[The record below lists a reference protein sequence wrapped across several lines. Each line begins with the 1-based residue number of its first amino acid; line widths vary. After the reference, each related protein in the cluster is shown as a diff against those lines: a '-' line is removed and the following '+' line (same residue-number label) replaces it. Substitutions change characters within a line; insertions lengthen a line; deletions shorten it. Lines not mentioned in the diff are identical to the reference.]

1 MAVRGG
7 RAARGAIAS
16 IGSIDLS
23 SFFRGASSPGPPHST
38 QRRDDLLAL
47 PIPRALALLQIAD
60 QPFSATEFAAVAAR
74 VLLGLAVAYL
84 VFRFV
89 RRLPWPRP
97 FRFRFLLIHAAAAVG
112 SGVLWLLLTS
122 AAVALITGRPFVATA
137 RHIPTDFLLI
147 GITVY
152 GVIATV
158 MYLDDATARAARAEA
173 AVARTQLATL
183 RAQLQPHFLF
193 NALHTVVQLIP
204 VDPGRAV
211 EAAELV
217 AGLLRTALDEDRDL
231 VPLAD
236 EWAFVTRY
244 LELEGI
250 RFGDRL
256 RVSARV
262 DPEVLDSPVP
272 TFALQTLVENA
283 VQHGAAPRVAPTDI
297 VVTAVGTRSELTLS
311 VRNSGDVGSAQPAV
325 GGTGT
330 GLQRLRERLEVLHG
344 GGARLTYGTLPQ
356 GGFEAVLV
364 LPRDGAGA

>member
-1 MAVRGG
+1 ME
-7 RAARGAIAS
+7 
-16 IGSIDLS
+16 
-23 SFFRGASSPGPPHST
+23 
-38 QRRDDLLAL
+38 LLAL
-47 PIPRALALLQIAD
+47 HIPRALALLQIAD
-60 QPFSATEFAAVAAR
+60 QPFSATESVAVAAR
-74 VLLGLAVAYL
+74 VLLGLALAYL
-84 VFRFV
+84 AYRFV

-97 FRFRFLLIHAAAAVG
+97 FRFRFLLIHLAAAPT
-112 SGVLWLLLTS
+112 SGLAWLVLTS
-122 AAVALITGRPFVATA
+122 AAVTLITGRPF
-137 RHIPTDFLLI
+137 IPTVRDVPVDFISI
-147 GITVY
+147 GSMFY
-152 GVIATV
+152 LVIATV
-158 MYLDDATARAARAEA
+158 TYLDDATARAARAEA
-173 AVARTQLATL
+173 AVAQTQLAAL

-217 AGLLRTALDEDRDL
+217 AALLRTALDEERDV

-236 EWAFVTRY
+236 EWAFVSRY

-256 RVSARV
+256 RVSANIG
-262 DPEVLDSPVP
+262 PQCLDVRVP

-297 VVTAVGTRSELTLS
+297 VVTATGTRSELALS
-311 VRNSGDVGSAQPAV
+311 VRNTGDVESARRAD

-330 GLQRLRERLEVLHG
+330 GLRRLRERLEVLHG
-344 GGARLTYGTLPQ
+344 GAARLTYGPLPK

-364 LPRDGAGA
+364 LPRERADE